1 MCGNFSSGT
10 LPVKVLQVPLNICI
24 FVFSFKNSL
33 NAAVKPLN
41 RHAKKMVRKNLL
53 LMIVVLGSTVPV
65 STLHAGG
72 AVSAV
77 TVVTLRPT
85 AAQEEASK
93 YISQYL
99 LQNHYRK
106 MSVNDSLSL
115 QILNRYID
123 NLDGSKSYF
132 VASEVESLRHVYGN
146 RIDDEFLAGKATV
159 GFGVYNFF
167 LKRAK
172 EKMRYMKAT
181 ADTVRF
187 NFSLPETLDLD
198 RKNDPWPTD
207 RRQLAE
213 LWKKELKYQWLN
225 LKYSGENSKTIRAT
239 LAKSFTNRLNLL
251 NRQKSEDA
259 FQAYTY
265 ALTTS
270 FDPHTSY
277 FSPDEYENF
286 QIDMSRSLEGIGAK
300 LQTES
305 EYTVVNEVIA
315 GGPAFKSNTLKK
327 GDKIIGVGQ
336 GKVDD
341 IVDVFGWRINDVVK
355 MIRGKKNTIVRLKIL
370 PASQGGR
377 GPAKIVTLLREKVD
391 LQEQAAKK
399 SIIVQNGERIGVIT
413 IPSFYLDFEGQQ
425 QNTGNFNSTSRDVA
439 RILNELNTEHVDGI
453 VIDLRDNGGGSLEE
467 SVNVTGLFIS
477 TGPVVQISNST
488 GGKMVLRDEDRRV
501 LYSGPLAVLVN
512 RYSASASEIF
522 AAAIQDYGR
531 GVIIG
536 ERTFGKGTV
545 QSLKKI
551 SELRPFA
558 FFGKQPELG
567 EIKLTIAK
575 FYRISGGST
584 QHKGVVPDIVM
595 PSMIDTSVVGED
607 IYSSSLPWSTLSR
620 SFYRPTVEVNQE
632 EIALLRQKQQERA
645 LKSRYYQSYLHDL
658 NTLNQIRKK
667 KAVSLQDSVFKS
679 EIERI
684 KQIEGQW
691 IVDQDSTKGKN
702 RDAVLNQSAAV
713 VADLAGI
720 KASQRQTITRMLPSR
735 N

>member
-1 MCGNFSSGT
+1 
-10 LPVKVLQVPLNICI
+10 
-24 FVFSFKNSL
+24 
-33 NAAVKPLN
+33 
-41 RHAKKMVRKNLL
+41 
-53 LMIVVLGSTVPV
+53 MIVVMGSTVPV
-65 STLHAGG
+65 FAVNAGASLP
-72 AVSAV
+72 AVP
-77 TVVTLRPT
+77 VVTLKPT
-85 AAQEEASK
+85 GAQGEAVR

-106 MSVNDSLSL
+106 IVINDSLSQ

-132 VASEVESLRHVYGN
+132 VASEIESLRHVYGN
-146 RIDDEFLAGKATV
+146 RIDDEFLAGKANV

-172 EKMRYMKAT
+172 EKMRYMKVT

-187 NFSLPETLDLD
+187 NFSTPETLDLD
-198 RKNDPWPTD
+198 RKSDAWPAD
-207 RRQLAE
+207 RRQLTE
-213 LWKKELKYQWLN
+213 LWKKELKYQWLS
-225 LKYSGENSKTIRAT
+225 LKYSGENVKTIRQT

-251 NRQKSEDA
+251 NRQKPEDA

-277 FSPDEYENF
+277 FSPDEFENF

-300 LQTES
+300 LQTEN
-305 EYTVVNEVIA
+305 EYTVVNEVIP
-315 GGPAFKSNTLKK
+315 GGPAFKSNLLKK
-327 GDKIIGVGQ
+327 GDKIVGVGQ
-336 GKVDD
+336 GRIAD

-355 MIRGKKNTIVRLKIL
+355 LIRGKKNTLVRLKIL

-377 GPAKIVTLLREKVD
+377 GPAKIVMLQRDKVD

-399 SIIVQNGERIGVIT
+399 SIIQQNGEKIGVIT

-425 QNTGNFNSTSRDVA
+425 QNTGNYNSTSRDVT
-439 RILNELNTEHVDGI
+439 RILNELNSEHVDGI

-467 SVNVTGLFIS
+467 SVAVTGLFIP

-531 GVIIG
+531 GVVIG

-545 QSLKKI
+545 QSIIKLT
-551 SELRPFA
+551 RPFN
-558 FFGKQPELG
+558 FFGKPPDLG
-567 EIKLTIAK
+567 QIKLTIAK

-607 IYSSSLPWSTLSR
+607 TYSSSLPWSTLSR
-620 SFYRPTVEVNQE
+620 SFYRPTAEVSQE
-632 EIALLRQKQQERA
+632 EIVVLRQKQQERS
-645 LKSRYYQSYLHDL
+645 LKNRIYQSYLHDL
-658 NTLNQIRKK
+658 YTLNQIRKR
-667 KAVSLQDSVFKS
+667 KAVSLQDSAFKS
-679 EIERI
+679 EMERI

-691 IVDQDSTKGKN
+691 VQNQDSTKNQNK
-702 RDAVLNQSAAV
+702 DVLLNQSAAV
-713 VADLAGI
+713 VSDLAVL
-720 KASQRQTITRMLPSR
+720 KASQKQTVTRTLPSL